1 MKKYHLPLS
10 SAFVSPALSIAG
22 TSSALRS
29 FARAMILLTAVLM
42 TACVNND
49 YDEGDVAPVEQNL
62 FFKTSSGAEP
72 VDLGL
77 SVCWASWNVGA
88 KAPEQYGNY
97 YAWGD
102 INPHRHYDQEGY
114 TEEFYKGPK
123 TIPAEGICGSE
134 TYDVAVV
141 KWKDG
146 NWRMPTQKEALELVN
161 RCIWSEDQL
170 NGVNGWTVKG
180 PNGNTIFL
188 PKGGRCIDRRFEQ
201 VGEVGHYWQGTV
213 CGNRDMI
220 DARVFDV
227 NNYLWGL
234 NVRAVM
240 DKAE

>member
-1 MKKYHLPLS
+1 MTVMKKYYIPSML
-10 SAFVSPALSIAG
+10 FV
-22 TSSALRS
+22 
-29 FARAMILLTAVLM
+29 AVLL

-49 YDEGDVAPVEQNL
+49 YDEGNVCPVEQDL

-77 SVCWASWNVGA
+77 SVLWAPWNVGA

-102 INPHRHYDQEGY
+102 INPHRYYDQEGY
-114 TEEFYKGPK
+114 TAEFYKGPE
-123 TIPAEGICGSE
+123 TIPSAGVSGSDA
-134 TYDVAVV
+134 YDVAVV

-161 RCIWSEDQL
+161 RCFWTEDQL

-213 CGNRDMI
+213 PSNNDMI
-220 DARVFDV
+220 DSRVFDV
-227 NNYLWGL
+227 NDYLWGL

-240 DKAE
+240 DKTTEK

>member
-1 MKKYHLPLS
+1 MPVTEPISPSVSNNVVMNKKTFLLL
-10 SAFVSPALSIAG
+10 VG
-22 TSSALRS
+22 T
-29 FARAMILLTAVLM
+29 LLI

-49 YDEGDVAPVEQNL
+49 YDEGDVSPVKQDL
-62 FFKTSSGAEP
+62 YFKNSSGAVP

-77 SVCWASWNVGA
+77 SVLWAPWNIGA
-88 KAPEQYGNY
+88 KAPEQFGNY

-102 INPHRHYDQEGY
+102 TEPHLYLDGY
-114 TEEFYKGPK
+114 NEECYNGPDSSL
-123 TIPAEGICGSE
+123 AEGICGSD

-146 NWRMPTQKEALELVN
+146 RWRMPTQKEALELVN
-161 RCIWSEDQL
+161 RCSWTEEQL

-201 VGEVGHYWQGTV
+201 VGEVGHYWQGSV
-213 CGNRDMI
+213 CGNRDMT

-240 DKAE
+240 DKE